1 MKLYLLAKNNLVYKK
16 IWLFMALYFING
28 IIDAPNVLTNHS
40 SISHN
45 EQETIIEFVLEKVL
59 NYGDVIPE
67 NQDNESQ
74 EQSAVKKLK
83 LEVYFLELKSVFLQP
98 LYNYNAKMFCY
109 KAFFV
114 YDSFLLK
121 FSPPPEMIA

>member
-1 MKLYLLAKNNLVYKK
+1 
-16 IWLFMALYFING
+16 MALYFING
-28 IIDAPNVLTNHS
+28 IVDAPNVLTNHS

-45 EQETIIEFVLEKVL
+45 EQEIIIEFVLEKVL
-59 NYGDVIPE
+59 KYGDVIPE

-74 EQSAVKKLK
+74 EESTKKKLK
-83 LEVYFLELKSVFLQP
+83 LEVYFPKLKLVFLQP
-98 LYNYNAKMFCY
+98 FYNYNAKMFCY